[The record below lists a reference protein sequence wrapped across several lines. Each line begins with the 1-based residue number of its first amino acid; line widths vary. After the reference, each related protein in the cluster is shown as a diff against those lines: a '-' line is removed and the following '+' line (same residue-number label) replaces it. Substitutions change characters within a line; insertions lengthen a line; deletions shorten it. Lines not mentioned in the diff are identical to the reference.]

1 MFDVWF
7 GLDCVCC
14 NIEHLSN
21 IDEICNSMLSSLT
34 KSFFISEFG
43 YEATKWLIEQ
53 RSIVGIGTECPD
65 IELTQ
70 KGEVKLLLSTRGH
83 FSIMQLT
90 NVDQL
95 PMRGFSVTM
104 APLKLQVKFIYSEK
118 ATKFCK
124 ISTNY
129 LSYLCTASQI
139 IGGDFAKF
147 CGLLRIYVLV
157 YISWL
162 LDHVIFLKLRR

>member
-1 MFDVWF
+1 MVWPWLRLLQDWTF
-7 GLDCVCC
+7 VKYWWDTYV
-14 NIEHLSN
+14 
-21 IDEICNSMLSSLT
+21 
-34 KSFFISEFG
+34 SFFISEFG

-104 APLKLQVKFIYSEK
+104 APLKLQVKLIYSEN
-118 ATKFCK
+118 ATK
-124 ISTNY
+124 I
-129 LSYLCTASQI
+129 
-139 IGGDFAKF
+139 
-147 CGLLRIYVLV
+147 
-157 YISWL
+157 
-162 LDHVIFLKLRR
+162 

>member
-1 MFDVWF
+1 
-7 GLDCVCC
+7 
-14 NIEHLSN
+14 
-21 IDEICNSMLSSLT
+21 MLSLT

-104 APLKLQVKFIYSEK
+104 APLKLQVMI
-118 ATKFCK
+118 
-124 ISTNY
+124 
-129 LSYLCTASQI
+129 
-139 IGGDFAKF
+139 
-147 CGLLRIYVLV
+147 
-157 YISWL
+157 
-162 LDHVIFLKLRR
+162 

>member
-1 MFDVWF
+1 
-7 GLDCVCC
+7 
-14 NIEHLSN
+14 
-21 IDEICNSMLSSLT
+21 MLSISLT

-70 KGEVKLLLSTRGH
+70 KGEVKLLLATRGH

-129 LSYLCTASQI
+129 LSY
-139 IGGDFAKF
+139 
-147 CGLLRIYVLV
+147 VLPV
-157 YISWL
+157 
-162 LDHVIFLKLRR
+162 K

>member
-1 MFDVWF
+1 
-7 GLDCVCC
+7 
-14 NIEHLSN
+14 
-21 IDEICNSMLSSLT
+21 MLFST
-34 KSFFISEFG
+34 KSFLISEFG

-70 KGEVKLLLSTRGH
+70 KGEVKLLMSTRGH

-104 APLKLQVKFIYSEK
+104 APLKLQVNN
-118 ATKFCK
+118 
-124 ISTNY
+124 ISTKSIN
-129 LSYLCTASQI
+129 L
-139 IGGDFAKF
+139 F
-147 CGLLRIYVLV
+147 
-157 YISWL
+157 
-162 LDHVIFLKLRR
+162 